1 MGRGYAGYAPS
12 SAPSGSER
20 IQDPTFDTG
29 TGWSGTGTVNTGAGT
44 GTMTVGQTLIAAL
57 SSPLVLGETYTL
69 TTTITSGS
77 AGAQSLEIT
86 LGSPSQTVQSAGA
99 PPSPVVF
106 VATGASTTL
115 TLQTFDIGTLTLTSI
130 TLIGP

>member
-1 MGRGYAGYAPS
+1 
-12 SAPSGSER
+12 
-20 IQDPTFDTG
+20 
-29 TGWSGTGTVNTGAGT
+29 
-44 GTMTVGQTLIAAL
+44 MTVGQTLIAAL